1 MKKIIVIGGGPA
13 GLFAA
18 VHAAKNGNR
27 VVLLEYLARLGR
39 KLLASGAGKCNLT
52 NVLDAAAM
60 ARRFPPEQR
69 RFVKAALTAFPPE
82 RLLNFFRERG
92 LDFKLVDNFYYFP
105 VTERASDVLNIL
117 LDALSGAGVRLE
129 CAAPVEALEVAEGR
143 IVAVRSG
150 DRRYPCDAV
159 IAAGGGP
166 GYPPLGGRGSLYQVL
181 QKVGHAVTPP
191 VPALCGLAVPEVAA
205 AGLSGVILP
214 EIELRLDRDNITR
227 GTLLFTHDGISGPA
241 VLDLA
246 GRTAH
251 RMAASGPLTLTL
263 SLQPG
268 MTPERW
274 ETFWSEARQSHGIRQ
289 VKTVLSNLLPRAA
302 AEHLIGL
309 SDLGNTVVSRLDA
322 PRRRRL
328 IELLTAWPLV
338 VTRTDSWD
346 KAMAASGGIAR
357 DEVEAATLR
366 SRLYANLFFAGEFLD
381 VDGPCGGYNLQWAF
395 SSGCVAGTGVAQQ

>member
-18 VHAAKNGNR
+18 LQAASNGNA
-27 VVLLEYLARLGR
+27 VVLLECLARPGR

-60 ARRFPPEQR
+60 TRRFPPEQR
-69 RFVKAALTAFPPE
+69 RFVKAALAAFPPE

-92 LDFKLVDNFYYFP
+92 LDFKLVDDFYYFP
-105 VTERASDVLNIL
+105 ATERASDVLNIL

-129 CAAPVEALEVAEGR
+129 YSAPVEALEVAEGR
-143 IVAVRSG
+143 IAAVRSA
-150 DRRYPCDAV
+150 DRRYSCDAV

-166 GYPPLGGRGSLYQVL
+166 GYPPLGGRGSLYRVL
-181 QKVGHAVTPP
+181 QTVGHTVTPP
-191 VPALCGLAVPEVAA
+191 VPALCGMTVPEVAA

-214 EIELRLDRDNITR
+214 EVALRLDRDNITR

-246 GRTAH
+246 GRTA
-251 RMAASGPLTLTL
+251 RRLAASGPLTLTL

-268 MTPERW
+268 MTPEMW
-274 ETFWSEARQSHGIRQ
+274 ETFWREARQNHGVKQ
-289 VKTVLSNLLPRAA
+289 VKTVLSGLLPRAA
-302 AEHLIGL
+302 AEHLIELAGL
-309 SDLGNTVVSRLDA
+309 GETVVSRLDA
-322 PRRRRL
+322 FRRRRL

-366 SRLYANLFFAGEFLD
+366 SRLYSNLFFAGEFLD

-395 SSGCVAGTGVAQQ
+395 SSGCVAGTCAAQ